1 MNDEY
6 ASPRG
11 ALKPPQTNKQT
22 SFFTASLGPASMKTV
37 RTRTRTT
44 TTTRT
49 NERTPRSFFAS
60 SSPRVSQLPTRTSHA
75 SARVTLVV
83 H

>member
-22 SFFTASLGPASMKTV
+22 SFFTASLGPASIKTV
-37 RTRTRTT
+37 RTRTT

-49 NERTPRSFFAS
+49 NERTNPSIILRIIIS
-60 SSPRVSQLPTRTSHA
+60 TS
-75 SARVTLVV
+75 
-83 H
+83 